1 MKQSSGFTLIE
12 LLVVIAIIGI
22 LASIVFVAL
31 GGARAGALDTRRK
44 AEISKIGQF
53 LKFNCYTPDAGPGDY
68 DLKPIIEE
76 LKVKN
81 PQYASQIPMLKDPT
95 SGTDAV
101 SNYRY
106 IVSSGG
112 SCAVYTNLQQESQTV
127 TLAGISAPT
136 PGGGTGF
143 FQSPTPGWNG
153 STKYFQV
160 SN

>member
-1 MKQSSGFTLIE
+1 MKRGFTLIE

-31 GGARAGALDTRRK
+31 SGARSKALDARRK
-44 AEISKIGQF
+44 AEISQIGQF
-53 LKFNCYTPDAGPGDY
+53 LKSSCYTPTAGPGNY
-68 DLKPIIEE
+68 DLLPILEA
-76 LKVKN
+76 LKAAY
-81 PQYASQIPMLKDPT
+81 PQYASQIPAIKDPS

-106 IVSSGG
+106 IISGGG
-112 SCAVYTNLQQESQTV
+112 SCAVYANLQRESEAV
-127 TLAGISAPT
+127 TLPSISEAT
-136 PGGGTGF
+136 PGGGTGV
-143 FQSPTPGWNG
+143 FQAASPGWNG